1 METGIDF
8 FQQMKREGKGRKPKL
23 NPDRIRAIRKKM
35 REGVPQQ
42 VIAEQEGI
50 AKSTVS
56 AISTKQIWG
65 HIPEEEPAQ

>member
-8 FQQMKREGKGRKPKL
+8 FQQMHKEGKGRKPKL
-23 NPDRIRAIRKKM
+23 NPSRIRAIRKKM

-42 VIAEQEGI
+42 VIALEEGI

-65 HIPEEEPAQ
+65 HILDE